1 MGVIVPE
8 AEGEERMDICD
19 IRCWSHPRDSTC
31 GESGG
36 LSVRGAAPAG
46 VGAPLAK
53 YALRRRPSLRR
64 VAAGAGSLGRVHRV
78 VLPHT

>member
-1 MGVIVPE
+1 MGAIAPE
-8 AEGEERMDICD
+8 AEGEERMDICE
-19 IRCWSHPRDSTC
+19 IRCWSHPRDTTR
-31 GESGG
+31 GESGAVG
-36 LSVRGAAPAG
+36 VRGAAPAG
-46 VGAPLAK
+46 AGAPLAK